1 MTLQEKILNL
11 KNKIENIITFQKAE
25 IAKIDFVNA
34 MLKNDN
40 FSEIPSDY
48 KNFLM
53 FTNGLIMPPVELYGT
68 ENVERAKYNYKFP
81 NIIEVNKIFIDNKN
95 PLIKNRLM
103 LGTFAFDILIFDG
116 NDNLYKILNR
126 FNFETIET
134 FKSFNEL
141 FDYISEE

>member
-95 PLIKNRLM
+95 PLMKNRLM